1 MLEVKVTKTRVEF
14 NGSCLK
20 QDKTMYTHG
29 KIVNIYIVY
38 ETVGGY
44 SDVNYPTLQNALFG
58 AVKLTKNAD
67 IDKYGYSGYGIGF
80 DGKAYFPHSSGGDGK
95 NVISFGVDMIS
106 STKSINSKQKILKSW
121 QLIMSRKHFK
131 KLVSR

>member
-1 MLEVKVTKTRVEF
+1 MLEVKVTETRVEF

-106 STKSINSKQKILKSW
+106 STKFINSKQKILKSW
-121 QLIMSRKHFK
+121 QLHY
-131 KLVSR
+131 V

>member
-95 NVISFGVDMIS
+95 NVIIFGVDMIS
-106 STKSINSKQKILKSW
+106 STKFINSKQKILKSW
-121 QLIMSRKHFK
+121 QLHY
-131 KLVSR
+131 V

>member
-106 STKSINSKQKILKSW
+106 STKFINSKQKILKSW
-121 QLIMSRKHFK
+121 QLHY
-131 KLVSR
+131 V

>member
-38 ETVGGY
+38 ETVDGY

-106 STKSINSKQKILKSW
+106 STKFINSKQKILKSW
-121 QLIMSRKHFK
+121 QLHY
-131 KLVSR
+131 V

>member
-95 NVISFGVDMIS
+95 NVIIFGVDMIS
-106 STKSINSKQKILKSW
+106 SKKFINSKQKILKSW
-121 QLIMSRKHFK
+121 QLHY
-131 KLVSR
+131 V

>member
-20 QDKTMYTHG
+20 QDETMYTHG

>member
-20 QDKTMYTHG
+20 QDKTMYNHG

-106 STKSINSKQKILKSW
+106 STKFINSKQKILKSW
-121 QLIMSRKHFK
+121 QLHY
-131 KLVSR
+131 V

>member
-20 QDKTMYTHG
+20 QDETMYTHG

-95 NVISFGVDMIS
+95 NVIIFGVDMIS
-106 STKSINSKQKILKSW
+106 SKKFINSKQKILKSW
-121 QLIMSRKHFK
+121 QLHY
-131 KLVSR
+131 V

>member
-20 QDKTMYTHG
+20 QDKTMYNHG

-95 NVISFGVDMIS
+95 NVIIFGVDMIS
-106 STKSINSKQKILKSW
+106 SKKFINSKQKILKSW
-121 QLIMSRKHFK
+121 QLHY
-131 KLVSR
+131 V

>member
-1 MLEVKVTKTRVEF
+1 MLEVKITKTRVEF

>member
-121 QLIMSRKHFK
+121 QLHY
-131 KLVSR
+131 V

>member
-67 IDKYGYSGYGIGF
+67 IDKYGYSGYEIGF

-121 QLIMSRKHFK
+121 QLHY
-131 KLVSR
+131 V

>member
-20 QDKTMYTHG
+20 QDKTMYNHG

-121 QLIMSRKHFK
+121 QLHY
-131 KLVSR
+131 V

>member
-106 STKSINSKQKILKSW
+106 STKFINSKQKILKSW
-121 QLIMSRKHFK
+121 QLHYG
-131 KLVSR
+131 